1 MATIYD
7 ASLGSAAEAKDSP
20 SLFKRFW
27 GRLIEA
33 RQQEATRRIRQHLRT
48 LDPATLRDFGY
59 SEDQI
64 ADVYK

>member
-7 ASLGSAAEAKDSP
+7 ASLGAAAEAKDSP
-20 SLFKRFW
+20 SLLKRFL

-33 RQQEATRRIRQHLRT
+33 RQQEATRHVRQHLRT
-48 LDPATLRDFGY
+48 LDPDMLRNIGY
-59 SEDQI
+59 TEDEI